1 MDARLQRAIQ
11 TPRIQNQAWE
21 LVSLAQRALDDLRQ
35 LDDSLYER
43 FVATRDAP
51 ADPKTAAESLED
63 LWDTTFSGLR
73 QLLWTCRSMVELQ
86 RTDLEGDAR
95 STDANPV
102 VTDDELDFGELT
114 EPPAKEDDL
123 ALGSADLL
131 DFLEQI
137 DEQEHED
144 DSKRWDKVIERVAS
158 IEYGLT
164 SQQNE
169 AKDRLK
175 VALSTGEIGH
185 ALGVLDDTQS
195 SASEGVHALVTAVYD
210 AFVPDVNP
218 TTVVPGY
225 LTALGRAL
233 LVRRGVA
240 ELATNLAPFND
251 QLQAG
256 DPSTY
261 EAALSAV
268 RATLQAYVGS
278 VVCRAM
284 RPADRWQMVEFE
296 RQLRTEPPAV
306 ARLTSE
312 GLVKYLDSLGSKPAR
327 GPRHARPPHARYDA
341 RGGRERAPAARSI
354 AACRGRDDG
363 SRLPGSAAPEG
374 PLPGH
379 RQARRRPR
387 AALAALGES
396 GRGARIP
403 RRARGRA
410 RRRRWVRSR
419 ASGLSDRLAS
429 VPAWISTKVPRN
441 ESSPM

>member
-1 MDARLQRAIQ
+1 VDARLQRAIQ
-11 TPRIQNQAWE
+11 TPRIQTQAWE
-21 LVSLAQRALDDLRQ
+21 LVSLAQRALDDLRH
-35 LDDSLYER
+35 LDDGLYER

-51 ADPKTAAESLED
+51 MDPKAAAESLET
-63 LWDTTFSGLR
+63 LWDTTFSGLS
-73 QLLWTCRSMVELQ
+73 QLLWTCRSMVEMQ
-86 RTDLEGDAR
+86 STALEGDDSGAVPR
-95 STDANPV
+95 DRTGPI
-102 VTDDELDFGELT
+102 VTDDELDFGELA
-114 EPPAKEDDL
+114 EPKPKVDDL

-144 DSKRWDKVIERVAS
+144 DAKRWDKVIERVGS

-164 SQQNE
+164 SQQNDARE
-169 AKDRLK
+169 RLK

-256 DPSTY
+256 DPATHA
-261 EAALSAV
+261 AALSAV
-268 RATLQAYVGS
+268 RATVQAYVGS

-296 RQLRTEPPAV
+296 RQLQTEPLSV
-306 ARLTSE
+306 ARMTSE
-312 GLVKYLDSLGSKPAR
+312 GLVKYLDSLGSINQREVLVMHDRRTIETMRDAVSNAR
-327 GPRHARPPHARYDA
+327 QLMDL
-341 RGGRERAPAARSI
+341 S
-354 AACRGRDDG
+354 
-363 SRLPGSAAPEG
+363 
-374 PLPGH
+374 
-379 RQARRRPR
+379 PR
-387 AALAALGES
+387 AAVEMMDRAYQAAQRLKGRSPVTDKLVADLEKHSPHSANPSEALAFLGGLEGVLAAAG
-396 GRGARIP
+396 G
-403 RRARGRA
+403 
-410 RRRRWVRSR
+410 
-419 ASGLSDRLAS
+419 
-429 VPAWISTKVPRN
+429 
-441 ESSPM
+441 

>member
-11 TPRIQNQAWE
+11 TPRIQTQAWE
-21 LVSLAQRALDDLRQ
+21 LVSLAQRALDDLRH
-35 LDDSLYER
+35 LDDGLYER

-51 ADPKTAAESLED
+51 MDPQAAAESLEK
-63 LWDTTFSGLR
+63 LWDTTFSGLS

-86 RTDLEGDAR
+86 GAGPEGEGAAVVGASRDQ
-95 STDANPV
+95 TGPV
-102 VTDDELDFGELT
+102 VTDDELDFGEMS
-114 EPPAKEDDL
+114 EPAPKEDDL
-123 ALGSADLL
+123 SLGSADLL

-144 DSKRWDKVIERVAS
+144 DAKRWDKVLERVSS

-169 AKDRLK
+169 AKERLK

-240 ELATNLAPFND
+240 ELAANLAPFND

-256 DPSTY
+256 DPATHV
-261 EAALSAV
+261 AALSAV
-268 RATLQAYVGS
+268 RATVHGYVGS

-296 RQLRTEPPAV
+296 RQLQTEPLSV

-312 GLVKYLDSLGSKPAR
+312 GLVKYLDSLGSINQREVLVMHDRRTIETMRDAVSNAR
-327 GPRHARPPHARYDA
+327 QLMDL
-341 RGGRERAPAARSI
+341 S
-354 AACRGRDDG
+354 
-363 SRLPGSAAPEG
+363 
-374 PLPGH
+374 
-379 RQARRRPR
+379 PR
-387 AALAALGES
+387 AAVEMMDRAYQAAQRLK
-396 GRGARIP
+396 GRSP
-403 RRARGRA
+403 
-410 RRRRWVRSR
+410 VT
-419 ASGLSDRLAS
+419 DRLVADLEKHS
-429 VPAWISTKVPRN
+429 PHSAN
-441 ESSPM
+441 SSEALAFLGGLEGVLSAAGG

>member
-11 TPRIQNQAWE
+11 TPRIQTQAGE
-21 LVSLAQRALDDLRQ
+21 LVTLAQRALDDLRQ

-51 ADPKTAAESLED
+51 ADTRAAAESLHK
-63 LWDTTFSGLR
+63 LWDTTFGGLR
-73 QLLWTCRSMVELQ
+73 QLLWCCRSIVDLQ
-86 RTDLEGDAR
+86 GATDVPGAEVD
-95 STDANPV
+95 PV
-102 VTDDELDFGELT
+102 VSDDELDFGEHA
-114 EPPAKEDDL
+114 EPKAKVDDL

-144 DSKRWDKVIERVAS
+144 DAKRWKKVIERVAS

-169 AKDRLK
+169 ANERLK

-195 SASEGVHALVTAVYD
+195 SASEGVHALVTAIYD

-256 DPSTY
+256 DPSTH

-268 RATLQAYVGS
+268 RATLHAYVGS

-296 RQLRTEPPAV
+296 RQLQSEPVAV

-312 GLVKYLDSLGSKPAR
+312 GLVKYLDSLGSINQREVLVMHDRRTIEVMRDAVSNAR
-327 GPRHARPPHARYDA
+327 QLLDL
-341 RGGRERAPAARSI
+341 S
-354 AACRGRDDG
+354 
-363 SRLPGSAAPEG
+363 
-374 PLPGH
+374 
-379 RQARRRPR
+379 PR
-387 AALAALGES
+387 AAVEMMDRAYQAAQRLKGRSPVTDKLVAELEMHSPHSANPGE
-396 GRGARIP
+396 GIAFLE
-403 RRARGRA
+403 
-410 RRRRWVRSR
+410 
-419 ASGLSDRLAS
+419 GLEGVLSA
-429 VPAWISTKVPRN
+429 AGG
-441 ESSPM
+441 

>member
-1 MDARLQRAIQ
+1 VDARLQRAIQ
-11 TPRIQNQAWE
+11 TPRIQAQAWE

-51 ADPKTAAESLED
+51 ADPRAAVESLEK
-63 LWDTTFSGLR
+63 LWATTFSGLR
-73 QLLWTCRSMVELQ
+73 QLLWCCRSIADLQ
-86 RTDLEGDAR
+86 GATAEGDEVA
-95 STDANPV
+95 APV
-102 VTDDELDFGELT
+102 VTDDELDFGET
-114 EPPAKEDDL
+114 AEPKPRVDDL

-144 DSKRWDKVIERVAS
+144 DAKRWDKVIERVTS

-169 AKDRLK
+169 AMERLK

-240 ELATNLAPFND
+240 ELGTSLAPFND

-256 DPSTY
+256 DPATH

-268 RATLQAYVGS
+268 RATLHAYVGS

-296 RQLRTEPPAV
+296 RELQTEPVAV
-306 ARLTSE
+306 ARMTSE
-312 GLVKYLDSLGSKPAR
+312 GLVKYLDSLGSINQREVLVMHDRRTIETMRDAVSNAR
-327 GPRHARPPHARYDA
+327 QLMDL
-341 RGGRERAPAARSI
+341 S
-354 AACRGRDDG
+354 
-363 SRLPGSAAPEG
+363 
-374 PLPGH
+374 
-379 RQARRRPR
+379 PR
-387 AALAALGES
+387 AAVEMMDRAYQAAQRLKGRSPITDKLVGELEKHS
-396 GRGARIP
+396 PHSANP
-403 RRARGRA
+403 SEAVA
-410 RRRRWVRSR
+410 FLE
-419 ASGLSDRLAS
+419 GLEGVLSA
-429 VPAWISTKVPRN
+429 AGG
-441 ESSPM
+441 

>member
-1 MDARLQRAIQ
+1 VDARLQRAIQ
-11 TPRIQNQAWE
+11 TPRIQTQAWE

-35 LDDSLYER
+35 LDEGLYER

-51 ADPKTAAESLED
+51 MDRQDAAESLEK
-63 LWDTTFSGLR
+63 LWDTTFSGLSR
-73 QLLWTCRSMVELQ
+73 LLWTCRSMVELQ
-86 RTDLEGDAR
+86 AAGPDGEGVTAAASRDQ
-95 STDANPV
+95 TGPV
-102 VTDDELDFGELT
+102 VSDDELDFGEHT
-114 EPPAKEDDL
+114 EPLPKEDDL

-144 DSKRWDKVIERVAS
+144 DAKRWDKVIERVGS

-169 AKDRLK
+169 ARERLK

-185 ALGVLDDTQS
+185 ALAVLDDTQS
-195 SASEGVHALVTAVYD
+195 SASEGVHALVTSVYD

-256 DPSTY
+256 DPATHA
-261 EAALSAV
+261 AALSAV
-268 RATLQAYVGS
+268 RATVHGYVGS

-296 RQLRTEPPAV
+296 RQLQTEPPSV

-312 GLVKYLDSLGSKPAR
+312 GLVKYLDSLGSINQREVLVMHDRRTIETMRDAVSNAR
-327 GPRHARPPHARYDA
+327 QLMDL
-341 RGGRERAPAARSI
+341 S
-354 AACRGRDDG
+354 
-363 SRLPGSAAPEG
+363 
-374 PLPGH
+374 
-379 RQARRRPR
+379 PR
-387 AALAALGES
+387 AAVEMMDRAYQAAQRLKGRSPVTDKLVADLEKHSPHSANPSEALAFLGGLEGVLAAAG
-396 GRGARIP
+396 G
-403 RRARGRA
+403 
-410 RRRRWVRSR
+410 
-419 ASGLSDRLAS
+419 
-429 VPAWISTKVPRN
+429 
-441 ESSPM
+441 